1 MEKRTKDIIAWL
13 FLIIGLG
20 LGVLLVL
27 SILKVI

>member
-1 MEKRTKDIIAWL
+1 MDKRMKDVIAWL
-13 FLIIGLG
+13 FLVIGLG

>member
-1 MEKRTKDIIAWL
+1 MKQNVKDAVAWI
-13 FLIIGLG
+13 FLIIGAV

>member
-1 MEKRTKDIIAWL
+1 MSKTMKDTIAWV
-13 FLIIGLG
+13 FLIIGVV